1 MPPRALET
9 KQQCEDYLRSH
20 FNSYIEQTLSILHF
34 FTPLLGKEIG
44 SKPHCIKGYTRKDGI
59 GFCIVPI
66 NDKIDKDKV
75 TTNFVVLKP
84 NISII
89 DYYSP
94 GQGHNNQFA
103 SISFDEF
110 NRNRISKKAELEGLM
125 QSAFTA
131 RAEKMRL
138 SLNWIG
144 MFFDDKNEKPAE
156 QNRPSTHQSK
166 AEIVHVTNPIGND
179 KDLKPVPFDFSDLL
193 KATPQR
199 GGGGESENHR
209 LLKEF
214 VAVHP
219 EAIGLPKG
227 TPKGK
232 PEYPLPSGDS
242 LDVSFQGK
250 DAWVGVEVKSAL
262 SDQSD
267 IIRGLFQCVKY
278 QAVMEAVQRASAIPQ
293 NSRTILVLESKLP
306 NCLLPLKNILGIEVV
321 ESISPQ

>member
-20 FNSYIEQTLSILHF
+20 FNDYIEQALSILHF

-84 NISII
+84 RASII
-89 DYYSP
+89 DYHCP

-110 NRNRISKKAELEGLM
+110 NRNSISKKIELEKLMRNSFITRAKDIGL
-125 QSAFTA
+125 A
-131 RAEKMRL
+131 L
-138 SLNWIG
+138 DWPG
-144 MFFDDKNEKPAE
+144 MFFDDKDEKTAE
-156 QNRPSTHQSK
+156 QNRPSTHQDK
-166 AEIVHVTNPIGND
+166 AEKVQTTKPVFDDN
-179 KDLKPVPFDFSDLL
+179 DLKPLPFDFSDLL
-193 KATPQR
+193 NAVPQR

-267 IIRGLFQCVKY
+267 IVRGLFQCVKY
-278 QAVMEAVQRASAIPQ
+278 QAVMEAFQRASAIPQ
-293 NSRTILVLESKLP
+293 NSRTILVLEGKLP
-306 NCLLPLKNILGIEVV
+306 NRLLPLKNILGIEVV
-321 ESISPQ
+321 ESIYPQ